1 MVGIIFYKKKFKK
14 MNLQIENILG
24 TFLGT
29 KPKVAFF
36 FFTKIMLSAGDMV
49 LDLVAK
55 HLKSSTQLWHLPCQ
69 TFIVS

>member
-1 MVGIIFYKKKFKK
+1 
-14 MNLQIENILG
+14 MNLQTENILG

-29 KPKVAFF
+29 KPKVAIF

-55 HLKSSTQLWHLPCQ
+55 HLKSSTQLWHFPCQ